1 MNTRFCGQCGQPVP
15 PGAQVCPYCGMAQ
28 GVVVPAPPST
38 QQKSKTGLILAL
50 VAVFAVFSAG
60 LLLFLLETFGTI
72 DLIPRY
78 PAAGSADTAATD
90 ASAAETQTPAVP
102 AATAAVTE
110 AAPAEAAVTQ
120 AIPDINTYVP
130 PASAVSEYSGTITTK
145 TYTNGSV
152 QDTYNVLTLTE
163 PIVAPVYPPFSNWLG
178 NTYNA
183 SQIRVLGF
191 VDAGLIGVPVSLTGA
206 LVFDCSPNAPVV
218 VVLKNVTS
226 ITAVSAAPSGQKIP
240 FTRATASSDQGV
252 GSDPGRTFY
261 PSNAIDGN
269 YSTCWMVNS
278 TGAGSAGAGNW
289 IRFEFSG
296 EQTVRGVRL
305 LNGNGWDGRAN
316 GYNDTDDLYG
326 KNGRIKNFTLT
337 FSDGSKQTFT
347 AADAKE
353 YDFGSNVFYFNTPVR
368 TSSITL
374 TINSGYPGWKY
385 STVACLSEFEAFS

>member
-28 GVVVPAPPST
+28 GIVVTGPQPP

-72 DLIPRY
+72 DLIRGY
-78 PAAGSADTAATD
+78 PALKTEVPTVTAAGVVETPT
-90 ASAAETQTPAVP
+90 AAEP
-102 AATAAVTE
+102 ATAAN
-110 AAPAEAAVTQ
+110 AAVATTAEAV
-120 AIPDINTYVP
+120 PDINTYVP